1 MRWLYLLLAV
11 WLPFCVAAQ
20 SSNSAHCTNTPARA
34 WWKANSYDILLQ
46 VDSVTGYLDGRVL
59 IRAQVTDQ
67 PQDSLQI
74 DLVQPLRIKGLTYG
88 EKPAAKLR
96 QQENVWYIYDDFRK
110 LKKGDIFELA
120 ISYGGDP
127 IKAKQAPWDGGLVLS
142 KDRQGRPWIGMAC
155 QGQGASLWL
164 PCKDFQGEE
173 PDSVSLSL
181 IAPGDLQ
188 AIGNG
193 RLMQKQDEGKLG
205 TVWTWQVRNPINLYD
220 ISFYIGHYAH
230 WSDTLHGAKGPL
242 SLDYYVLRANLDK
255 AKKHFEVVKPMLRCF
270 EDKLGPYPFYE
281 DGYKLVEAPYLGME
295 HQSAVAYGNEYKMG
309 YRGKDRSRTGAGL
322 DFDFIIVHE
331 SGHEWFGNSITAY
344 DKADT
349 WIHEGFTTYTETIFE
364 ECLKGKE
371 RAFLYQRGKKD
382 IVRNDA
388 PPQGQFG
395 LCDEGSDD
403 HYDKAALMIH
413 MIRMIMNDDSRFFGM
428 LQEMNRK
435 YYHQIVEGKTIEQFM
450 IGYSGKDLAGVFD
463 QYLRRAMLPVL
474 AFKLEK
480 GVLYYQWKNCVPG
493 FNMPVSFTFDGK
505 VQWLYPT
512 EQQQQMPVTA
522 KDIVAGEDFLVDY
535 EWD

>member
-1 MRWLYLLLAV
+1 M
-11 WLPFCVAAQ
+11 AQ
-20 SSNSAHCTNTPARA
+20 PSNSAHCSNTPARA
-34 WWKANSYDILLQ
+34 WWKANSYHILLQ
-46 VDSVTGYLDGRVL
+46 ADTTTGYLDGRVL

-74 DLVQPLRIKGLTYG
+74 DLVQPLRIKGVEYNSDGPGLKRRLG
-88 EKPAAKLR
+88 RPVARL
-96 QQENVWYIYDDFRK
+96 QQQGNVWYIYDNFRK
-110 LKKGDIFELA
+110 LKKGDMFELT
-120 ISYGGDP
+120 IEYGGDAV
-127 IKAKQAPWDGGLVLS
+127 KAKQAPWDGGLVLS
-142 KDRQGRPWIGMAC
+142 KDQQGRPWIGMAC

-173 PDSVSLSL
+173 PDSVVLSL

-193 RLMQKQDEGKLG
+193 RLMQKQDEGRLG

-220 ISFYIGHYAH
+220 ISFYIGDYAH
-230 WSDTLHGAKGPL
+230 WSDTLHGAKGAL

-388 PPQGQFG
+388 PPQGQYG
-395 LCDEGSDD
+395 LCDEGSGD

-413 MIRMIMNDDSRFFGM
+413 MIRVIMNDDSRFFGM
-428 LQEMNRK
+428 LKEMNRK
-435 YYHQIVEGKTIEQFM
+435 YYHQIVDGKTMEQFM
-450 IGYSGKDLAGVFD
+450 SGYSGKNLTTIFD
-463 QYLRRAMLPVL
+463 QYLRRAKLPVL
-474 AFKLEK
+474 ALKRDK
-480 GVLYYQWKNCVPG
+480 GVLYYQWKSCVPG

-512 EQQQQMPVTA
+512 EQQQQIPVTA
-522 KDIVAGEDFLVDY
+522 KAIVAGEDFLVDY
-535 EWD
+535 EWE